1 MDFNVEIQ
9 MALLQAL
16 WDNVTQQ
23 AIELVSET
31 RDVMLNKNSF
41 QEFSNNIFKLKSLL
55 GSLNAKKVV
64 EARGLESTRAALENL
79 NFQLNKAC
87 KIIQDCKSGSRIH
100 LLFKSNSILLQ
111 MQDMAKDIAK
121 TISSFQLIN
130 LDITLDLKTMTNQII
145 DNLSSMEF
153 QSALATEAIA
163 SEIENSI
170 SQYSYT
176 INLIQN
182 CQKN

>member
-55 GSLNAKKVV
+55 GSLNAKK
-64 EARGLESTRAALENL
+64 NL
-79 NFQLNKAC
+79 
-87 KIIQDCKSGSRIH
+87 
-100 LLFKSNSILLQ
+100 
-111 MQDMAKDIAK
+111 
-121 TISSFQLIN
+121 
-130 LDITLDLKTMTNQII
+130 TN
-145 DNLSSMEF
+145 
-153 QSALATEAIA
+153 
-163 SEIENSI
+163 
-170 SQYSYT
+170 
-176 INLIQN
+176 
-182 CQKN
+182 